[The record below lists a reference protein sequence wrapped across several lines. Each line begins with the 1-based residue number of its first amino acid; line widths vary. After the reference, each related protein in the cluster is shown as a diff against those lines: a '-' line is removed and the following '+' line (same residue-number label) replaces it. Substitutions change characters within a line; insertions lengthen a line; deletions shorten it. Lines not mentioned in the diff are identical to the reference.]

1 MGLVHA
7 DISATFRHCPVSPEQ
22 LSSVIK
28 EVHMKNA
35 SGKIGKQIIR
45 EMYDRKDET
54 LLAPQVM
61 KEKGW
66 ELITDDGEL
75 RKLCR
80 AVLEGNP
87 DQVAAHREGSSRRV
101 TKFFM
106 GEIMKRCRGKAHP
119 ERTARILMEELA
131 T

>member
-1 MGLVHA
+1 
-7 DISATFRHCPVSPEQ
+7 
-22 LSSVIK
+22 
-28 EVHMKNA
+28 MKNA
-35 SGKIGKQIIR
+35 SGKIGKQIIK
-45 EMYDRKDET
+45 EMYDRKEEM

-66 ELITDDGEL
+66 ELITDEGEL

-80 AVLEGNP
+80 AVLECNP
-87 DQVAAHREGSSRRV
+87 EQVAAHRAGSSRRV

-106 GEIMKRCRGKAHP
+106 GEIMRSCQGKAHP
-119 ERTARILMEELA
+119 EHTVRILMEELE